1 MKHYITKHKAF
12 QLLVLLMMMTT
23 TAWGAETYKLEQ
35 VTSVAAGEKYVF
47 EQSRHVMNN
56 TVSSSALQTRTSYNT
71 TGLSGTETY
80 VWTLETATG
89 GYYMKNVSLSSG
101 SYLNNSSSTS
111 VSLGSKS
118 SIWTFTF
125 QSDNTVLIQNKS
137 NNRFLGYTSE
147 TSFVY
152 KAYANSNLSSYD
164 HAIKVYK
171 LVEESTDP
179 VDPSVSFASNPFEIA
194 VGATN
199 TNAITKPSDLTVS
212 YSSSDASVAS
222 VDASTGAV
230 TGNAIGTATITAS
243 WNAVA
248 NKYNAGS
255 VSYTVNVKGNAG
267 LAYANASLE
276 KTVNDANFTNPLT
289 NPNNLTVTYS
299 SSNTSVATVDNTG
312 EVTIEGTGT
321 ATITATFAG
330 NVSYIAGDASYTL
343 TVTNPNAGQLV
354 FVQTSSTAGTL
365 TGIPSVPTGVTA
377 TFENTYKNN
386 KEQLTSGNSM
396 TLTISGLPANYKVT
410 GITLE
415 VKNNKSSGNG
425 TATATIGSAALGTM
439 NISGLGD
446 TYQEKAMT
454 ITPTFASAD
463 LLITISA
470 TQNSVYCDKFVIDY
484 EISNRITPP
493 TFSPSGGQVAYGTQV
508 TLTQNEADMIMYTTD
523 GSAPSYA
530 ESNGNVYSTPIAIT
544 ADMTIRAIAIDA
556 DENESEVA
564 TAVYTLIRPAAP
576 IFSPNGGQV
585 AYGTTVT
592 ITAPAGCFVNYTTD
606 GSDPTTS
613 STATLTDG
621 NTATVTINADMTIRA
636 ISIDGNALESSEASA
651 TYTILHP
658 NAPTFSPT
666 GGQVTEGTT
675 VTITAPTGC
684 TILYTTDGT
693 DPYESSTAIE
703 VENTTATV
711 TINETTTIKA
721 VALDANLIPST
732 VAEATFTVKG
742 LATAVYRK
750 VKEDEILTS
759 GEYLIVYEDGNVA
772 FNGGLTTLDA
782 ANNTIDVE
790 IDNEEIE
797 SNPTTDAAAFTLTVT
812 ATKNQS
818 NQITSITGT
827 IKSASGYYIGKTNN
841 DNGMNTSTSTAYS
854 HEFDINTGDET
865 QRADIESSAGAFLRY
880 NDTSGQKRFRY
891 FKSATYASQ
900 NVIHLYKKVPV
911 ITVSALGYGT
921 MYYGDRNLI
930 VPEGVRA
937 HALTTNG
944 NQLVITKTYAASDVI
959 PAGTAVMLVET
970 TQPYSKQQLRFVS
983 THTTG
988 TAPADNYL
996 QGTDEEE
1003 IIDDAGYKY
1012 YMLTTKSGVL
1022 GFYWQQGSDEG
1033 TAIMNAAH
1041 KAYLRVPTG
1050 AGIKGFTFDNLV
1062 TGITAI
1068 NGNGNTNG
1076 NDGWYTLDGRR
1087 LSGPPTQQG
1096 IYIHNGRKEVV
1107 K

>member
-1 MKHYITKHKAF
+1 MHTQPNSHRSMKHYITKHKAF

-23 TAWGAETYKLEQ
+23 TAWGQTTYKLEQ

-47 EQSRHVMNN
+47 EQSGYVMNN
-56 TVSSSALQTRTSYNT
+56 TISSSALQTTTSYNT

-89 GYYMKNVSLSSG
+89 GYYMKNVSLSSYP
-101 SYLNNSSSTS
+101 YLNNSSSTS

-125 QSDNTVLIQNKS
+125 QSEDNTVLIQNKS
-137 NNRFLGYTSE
+137 NNDRFLGYTSK

-171 LVEESTDP
+171 LVEESTGP

-289 NPNNLTVTYS
+289 NPNNLTVTYN

-354 FVQTSSTAGTL
+354 FVQTSASAGTL
-365 TGIPSVPTGVTA
+365 TGTPSVPTGVTA
-377 TFENTYKNN
+377 TFKNTYTNN

-425 TATATIGSAALGTM
+425 TATATIGSATLGTM

-463 LLITISA
+463 LVITISA
-470 TQNSVYCDKFVIDY
+470 TENSVYCDKFVIDY

-493 TFSPSGGQVAYGTQV
+493 TFSPSGGQVPYGTQV
-508 TLTQNEADMIMYTTD
+508 TLTQGDADMIMYTTD
-523 GSAPSYA
+523 GTDPSYA
-530 ESNGNVYSTPIAIT
+530 NDNGEVYSIPIAIT
-544 ADMTIRAIAIDA
+544 ADMTLKAIAIDA

-564 TAVYTLIRPAAP
+564 TAVYTLIRPA
-576 IFSPNGGQV
+576 
-585 AYGTTVT
+585 
-592 ITAPAGCFVNYTTD
+592 
-606 GSDPTTS
+606 
-613 STATLTDG
+613 
-621 NTATVTINADMTIRA
+621 
-636 ISIDGNALESSEASA
+636 
-651 TYTILHP
+651 
-658 NAPTFSPT
+658 APTFSPT

-693 DPYESSTAIE
+693 DPYESGSAVDVNSNTAS
-703 VENTTATV
+703 V
-711 TINETTTIKA
+711 TITESITLKA
-721 VALDANLIPST
+721 IALDANLIPSA

-759 GEYLIVYEDGNVA
+759 GEYLIVYEDGKVA

-827 IKSASGYYIGKTNN
+827 IKSASGYYIGQIRN

-854 HEFDINTGDET
+854 NEFDINTGDET
-865 QRADIESSAGAFLRY
+865 RRADIESSAGAFLRY

-891 FKSATYASQ
+891 FKSSSYASQ
-900 NVIHLYKKVPV
+900 KVIHLYKKVPV
-911 ITVSALGYGT
+911 ITVSSLGYGT

-944 NQLVITKTYAASDVI
+944 NQLVINKTYAANDVI

-970 TQPYSKQQLRFVS
+970 TQPYSKQPFRFVS

-1022 GFYWQQGSDEG
+1022 GFYWQQGSNEG

>member
-23 TAWGAETYKLEQ
+23 TAWGQTTYKLEQ
-35 VTSVAAGEKYVF
+35 VTSVDAGEKYVF
-47 EQSRHVMNN
+47 EQSGYVMNN
-56 TVSSSALQTRTSYNT
+56 TISSSALQTTTSYNT

-80 VWTLETATG
+80 VWTLETANG
-89 GYYMKNVSLSSG
+89 GYYMKNVSLSSY
-101 SYLNNSSSTS
+101 SYLNNNSGTN
-111 VSLGSKS
+111 VTFGNRN
-118 SIWTFTF
+118 SIWSFNF
-125 QSDNTVLIQNKS
+125 QSDNTVQIQNNS
-137 NNRFLGYTSE
+137 NSNRFLGYTG
-147 TSFVY
+147 TSFAY
-152 KAYANSNLSSYD
+152 KAYATSNLSSYD

-171 LVEESTDP
+171 LVEESTGP
-179 VDPSVSFASNPFEIA
+179 AS
-194 VGATN
+194 
-199 TNAITKPSDLTVS
+199 
-212 YSSSDASVAS
+212 
-222 VDASTGAV
+222 
-230 TGNAIGTATITAS
+230 
-243 WNAVA
+243 
-248 NKYNAGS
+248 
-255 VSYTVNVKGNAG
+255 
-267 LAYANASLE
+267 
-276 KTVNDANFTNPLT
+276 
-289 NPNNLTVTYS
+289 
-299 SSNTSVATVDNTG
+299 
-312 EVTIEGTGT
+312 
-321 ATITATFAG
+321 
-330 NVSYIAGDASYTL
+330 
-343 TVTNPNAGQLV
+343 
-354 FVQTSSTAGTL
+354 
-365 TGIPSVPTGVTA
+365 
-377 TFENTYKNN
+377 
-386 KEQLTSGNSM
+386 
-396 TLTISGLPANYKVT
+396 
-410 GITLE
+410 
-415 VKNNKSSGNG
+415 
-425 TATATIGSAALGTM
+425 
-439 NISGLGD
+439 
-446 TYQEKAMT
+446 
-454 ITPTFASAD
+454 
-463 LLITISA
+463 
-470 TQNSVYCDKFVIDY
+470 
-484 EISNRITPP
+484 P
-493 TFSPSGGQVAYGTQV
+493 TFSPSGGQVAYGTTV
-508 TLTQNEADMIMYTTD
+508 TV
-523 GSAPSYA
+523 SAP
-530 ESNGNVYSTPIAIT
+530 T
-544 ADMTIRAIAIDA
+544 
-556 DENESEVA
+556 
-564 TAVYTLIRPAAP
+564 
-576 IFSPNGGQV
+576 
-585 AYGTTVT
+585 
-592 ITAPAGCFVNYTTD
+592 GCYVNYTTD

-636 ISIDGNALESSEASA
+636 IAIDADQNESKVA
-651 TYTILHP
+651 TAVYTLIRP
-658 NAPTFSPT
+658 AAPTFSPT
-666 GGQVTEGTT
+666 GGQVAEGTT
-675 VTITAPTGC
+675 VTITAPKGC
-684 TILYTTDGT
+684 TIRYTTDST
-693 DPYESSTAIE
+693 DPSESTAIE

-721 VALDANLIPST
+721 IALDANLIPSA

-759 GEYLIVYEDGNVA
+759 GEYLIVYEDGKVA

-812 ATKNQS
+812 TTKNQS

-854 HEFDINTGDET
+854 HEFDINTGDNT
-865 QRADIESSAGAFLRY
+865 RRADIESSGGAFLRY
-880 NDTSGQKRFRY
+880 NSDSNQKRFRY
-891 FKSATYASQ
+891 YRSATYGDQ
-900 NVIHLYKKVPV
+900 KTIHLYKKVPV

-944 NQLVITKTYAASDVI
+944 NQLVINKTYAANDVI

-970 TQPYSKQQLRFVS
+970 TQPFSQQQFRFVS

-988 TAPADNYL
+988 TAPDDNYL
-996 QGTDEEE
+996 QGTDEEKKIE
-1003 IIDDAGYKY
+1003 VAGYKY

-1022 GFYWQQGSDEG
+1022 GFYWQQGSNEG